1 MCIYVGTI
9 YTYVYI
15 VYLCI
20 YIEKCGPLLILSLRI
35 EQGGEEETYLKDSQE
50 TGTQNFVPV

>member
-20 YIEKCGPLLILSLRI
+20 YIEKCGPLLILSLHI
-35 EQGGEEETYLKDSQE
+35 EPSLQIRYCYVMNLVLFTLVNG
-50 TGTQNFVPV
+50 